1 MVLMNKKI
9 KEIDISAFRAYKN
22 MQKFNFI
29 HKKTGEIADL
39 VTIYAPNGY
48 GKTSFFDAVE
58 WAITERIGR
67 LGSSKPIQEELKDE
81 ENYILKNKDSKED
94 CGRVKIIDED
104 NHVIQVNTKKKKG
117 NMKGDYKPGEIETI
131 SPELQKILDEKD
143 TFCATNLLAHD
154 KITGFLQSY
163 TAEDKTNELRVMWD
177 ENNYSEILGMI
188 VELYN
193 ELEKKKKQL
202 GSDIKTAEKEL
213 GKYKYENDRSNKIKE
228 LIVHYTESYGIN
240 ILETTDDVIS
250 KIDEVLIHFNGLHGQ
265 RQNEKEKLEEKKGI
279 TEILFKDFSVF
290 VNNKKTKDLMM
301 LKKQEIEKA
310 IKMWETIEKDE
321 KEKNKLDKELK
332 SLSNVLCNINDFYQY
347 RGKISLNNKELTR
360 LEKEKIVLQ
369 KEKIN
374 IEVKIQEGKRKLK
387 SDNDAIKNIEEEL
400 EQLRQDF
407 LKYESNHK
415 ILEKYE
421 RLKEKAKY
429 VLEQRDSKNNKLLS
443 NINLIEVFLDGKSD
457 MEKVCDLFPENII
470 DDCNSIKKL
479 KEEKRILLKNIDIIE
494 SNRKNIV
501 ILLDK
506 MQQLIV
512 QGKDIVTERHQ
523 KECPLCHK
531 EYRDYEELFGKITET
546 KIENEE
552 LLKIDSQL
560 EKNRK
565 RKELIEGRIKELK
578 CEISTKVTDILVEYK
593 EQYENECQ
601 RISGLQKS
609 VKDYKWN
616 IENAHNICKNIEE
629 RYLQM
634 EFAISDG
641 SKVKRCEE
649 EKEDEKKRFKDD
661 VTKWS
666 AEIEAISKKLEIVD
680 KSISDYE
687 LQILNTKEEN
697 HKIETIKLYLE
708 VEQFL
713 KNSDFYQPEYIYEE
727 MKEII
732 INKCNILSQRIK
744 EIDLEIENCRIK
756 VIESKEEYQSEL
768 NALLKE
774 INELQVNITSYL
786 LRCENVIGGYKKNE
800 EILERLK
807 QVKEEIE
814 NKLKIITEELQDE
827 NNILVELRSLKDQKM
842 WIDRKQ
848 ECELNKKKME
858 YLNKRV
864 EKLEESKNFVEEF
877 VVARTNEYFNS
888 EIINQIYNKIDPHP
902 TMKHIKFVTKRDK
915 KGLKTHIYTYD
926 ESEDNKMSPVLYLSS
941 AQVNILSLCIFLA
954 KVLSEKDTTFN
965 TIFMDDP
972 IQHLDGIN
980 LLAFIDVLRTI
991 TTKMGRQIIISTHN
1005 EQFYKLLKVKMN
1017 DEYYP
1022 SKFIELNSTGIIK

>member
-1 MVLMNKKI
+1 M
-9 KEIDISAFRAYKN
+9 
-22 MQKFNFI
+22 
-29 HKKTGEIADL
+29 
-39 VTIYAPNGY
+39 
-48 GKTSFFDAVE
+48 
-58 WAITERIGR
+58 
-67 LGSSKPIQEELKDE
+67 
-81 ENYILKNKDSKED
+81 
-94 CGRVKIIDED
+94 
-104 NHVIQVNTKKKKG
+104 
-117 NMKGDYKPGEIETI
+117 
-131 SPELQKILDEKD
+131 
-143 TFCATNLLAHD
+143 
-154 KITGFLQSY
+154 
-163 TAEDKTNELRVMWD
+163 
-177 ENNYSEILGMI
+177 
-188 VELYN
+188 
-193 ELEKKKKQL
+193 
-202 GSDIKTAEKEL
+202 
-213 GKYKYENDRSNKIKE
+213 
-228 LIVHYTESYGIN
+228 
-240 ILETTDDVIS
+240 
-250 KIDEVLIHFNGLHGQ
+250 
-265 RQNEKEKLEEKKGI
+265 
-279 TEILFKDFSVF
+279 
-290 VNNKKTKDLMM
+290 
-301 LKKQEIEKA
+301 
-310 IKMWETIEKDE
+310 
-321 KEKNKLDKELK
+321 
-332 SLSNVLCNINDFYQY
+332 
-347 RGKISLNNKELTR
+347 
-360 LEKEKIVLQ
+360 
-369 KEKIN
+369 
-374 IEVKIQEGKRKLK
+374 
-387 SDNDAIKNIEEEL
+387 
-400 EQLRQDF
+400 
-407 LKYESNHK
+407 
-415 ILEKYE
+415 
-421 RLKEKAKY
+421 
-429 VLEQRDSKNNKLLS
+429 
-443 NINLIEVFLDGKSD
+443 
-457 MEKVCDLFPENII
+457 
-470 DDCNSIKKL
+470 
-479 KEEKRILLKNIDIIE
+479 
-494 SNRKNIV
+494 
-501 ILLDK
+501 
-506 MQQLIV
+506 
-512 QGKDIVTERHQ
+512 
-523 KECPLCHK
+523 
-531 EYRDYEELFGKITET
+531 
-546 KIENEE
+546 
-552 LLKIDSQL
+552 
-560 EKNRK
+560 
-565 RKELIEGRIKELK
+565 
-578 CEISTKVTDILVEYK
+578 
-593 EQYENECQ
+593 
-601 RISGLQKS
+601 
-609 VKDYKWN
+609 
-616 IENAHNICKNIEE
+616 
-629 RYLQM
+629 
-634 EFAISDG
+634 
-641 SKVKRCEE
+641 
-649 EKEDEKKRFKDD
+649 
-661 VTKWS
+661 TKWS